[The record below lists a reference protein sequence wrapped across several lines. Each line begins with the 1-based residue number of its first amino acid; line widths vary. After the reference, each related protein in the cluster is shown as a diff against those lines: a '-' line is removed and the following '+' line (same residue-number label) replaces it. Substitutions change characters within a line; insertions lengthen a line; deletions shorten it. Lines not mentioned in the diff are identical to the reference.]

1 LDLSD
6 NPVNQIQKYRD
17 QIIILT
23 GNRLSE
29 IDNKAVSQQERKY
42 LMQLV
47 QRKQRT
53 VGTTK
58 AKEEKKGGT
67 NSVPGIEIQGKNKE
81 LHANGSMH

>member
-1 LDLSD
+1 
-6 NPVNQIQKYRD
+6 
-17 QIIILT
+17 
-23 GNRLSE
+23 
-29 IDNKAVSQQERKY
+29 
-42 LMQLV
+42 MQLV